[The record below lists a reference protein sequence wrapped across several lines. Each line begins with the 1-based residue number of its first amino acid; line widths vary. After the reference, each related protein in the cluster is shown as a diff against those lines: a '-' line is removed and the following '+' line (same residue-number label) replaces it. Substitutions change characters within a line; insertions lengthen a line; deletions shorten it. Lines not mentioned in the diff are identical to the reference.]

1 VVAVQKAGAYN
12 TIGLAPNGISW
23 IGKVLI
29 VSTGNRVYTGTGLIA
44 YLNFAAWL
52 WTPISNPMVQYAQHV
67 HLPAMSFPYR
77 MYSNVR
83 ST

>member
-1 VVAVQKAGAYN
+1 MPCLTCKTGGSSETAGVCS

-52 WTPISNPMVQYAQHV
+52 
-67 HLPAMSFPYR
+67 
-77 MYSNVR
+77 
-83 ST
+83 